1 MRKIF
6 FILLSVVFL
15 INNLYS
21 KENQTKPNIVLINID
36 DLGWSDVHFQGNPF
50 YETPNIDKLAVEG
63 MVFDN
68 GYASAANCAPSRAAL
83 MTGQYSP
90 RHGVYTVATSAR
102 GKSKDR
108 KIIPIKNTFFIKKNN
123 LTIANVLQSHGY
135 KTISL
140 GKWHVS
146 SDPTLHGFDTNV
158 GGSVWGQ
165 PPGTVWG
172 HRRKGYFSPYKNKY
186 LEDGPKG
193 EYLTDRLTQETINFI
208 KNNKTSPFFVYLAY
222 YSIHTPI
229 QAKQK
234 TIQKY
239 KKKKKTKLK
248 ENSAYAAMI
257 ENMDENIG
265 KLMTFLDQ
273 QNLSKNTLVIFTSD
287 NGAVY
292 KLSKSCSLRA
302 GKGSYYEGGIKVPLI
317 ARWTG
322 KIKAGS
328 KCNEPVINIDFFP
341 TFLEIANIKKPK
353 NKILDGVS
361 IYPLLQQKEIKP
373 RSLFWHF
380 PIYLEGGNRESKD
393 KKFRTRPVSVIRSG
407 KWKMHQYF
415 EDNFFELYNLE
426 EDSLERINLV
436 EQNQFKNQ
444 LEEMKKKLFAWQKKI
459 NAPISFERNNEYQKR

>member
-1 MRKIF
+1 MPLFFVSLSLIF
-6 FILLSVVFL
+6 FI
-15 INNLYS
+15 NNKNLYS
-21 KENQTKPNIVLINID
+21 KEIKTNIKPNIILINID

-50 YETPNIDKLAVEG
+50 YETPNIDKLASEG

-90 RHGVYTVATSAR
+90 RHGVYTVATSSR

-108 KIIPIKNTFFIKKNN
+108 KIIPIKNTLFIKKDN

-146 SDPTLHGFDTNV
+146 SNPIFNGFDTNV
-158 GGSVWGQ
+158 GGSVWGH
-165 PPGTVWG
+165 PT
-172 HRRKGYFSPYKNKY
+172 KGYFSPYKNKY

-208 KNNKTSPFFVYLAY
+208 KDNKKSPFFVYLAY

-248 ENSAYAAMI
+248 ENSVYAAMI

-328 KCNEPVINIDFFP
+328 KSSEPVINIDFFP

-361 IYPLLQQKEIKP
+361 IYPLLQQKKIKP

-380 PIYLEGGNRESKD
+380 PIYLEGGNKESKD
-393 KKFRTRPVSVIRSG
+393 RKFRTRPVSVIRSG

-415 EDNFFELYNLE
+415 EDNSFELYNLE
-426 EDSLERINLV
+426 DDSLEKENLTK
-436 EQNQFKNQ
+436 QNKNQFK
-444 LEEMKKKLFAWQKKI
+444 EMKKKTFCLAKKKSVLLFYLKEIQI
-459 NAPISFERNNEYQKR
+459 ISIIITMLS